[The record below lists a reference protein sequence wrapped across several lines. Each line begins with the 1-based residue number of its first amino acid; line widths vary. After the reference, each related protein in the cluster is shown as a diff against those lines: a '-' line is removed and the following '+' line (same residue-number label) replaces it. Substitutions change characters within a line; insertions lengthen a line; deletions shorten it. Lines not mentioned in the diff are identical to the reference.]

1 MEVLTGITIGAIV
14 IITFLC
20 LFLANKDEDKGENK

>member
-1 MEVLTGITIGAIV
+1 MEVLTGITIGTII

-20 LFLANKDEDKGENK
+20 LFLAQKDKGEDK